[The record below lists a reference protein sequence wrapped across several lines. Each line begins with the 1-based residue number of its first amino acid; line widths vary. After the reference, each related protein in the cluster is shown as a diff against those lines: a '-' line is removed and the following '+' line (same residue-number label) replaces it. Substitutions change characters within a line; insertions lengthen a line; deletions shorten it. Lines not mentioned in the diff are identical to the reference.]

1 MRVPLFD
8 MQAETATRRPAI
20 DAAIARVLD
29 SGVFIGGDEVT
40 SFELE
45 LAAATSV
52 RHAIGVSSGTD
63 ALLATLMAL
72 GIGRGDEVITTP
84 LTFFATA
91 AAALRLGARVVFADI
106 DESLTLDPAAAAAAI
121 TARTKAIVPVS
132 LYGHPARA
140 PHVSASVA
148 IIEDAA
154 QRLAN
159 SPLIGRA
166 ATLSFFPTK
175 NVGAIGDAGAVLTN
189 DDELADTV
197 RLLRTQ
203 GARPKYNHLI
213 VGGNFRLDAIQA
225 AVLRASLPAL
235 VDNNAA
241 RRQHA
246 TRYHHAFRNSPLRVP
261 PTPPEASAHVFHQ
274 YVVQTPARD
283 ALRAHLTAAGIGTEI
298 YYPSPLH
305 LQPAIADL
313 GYREGS
319 MPKAERAC
327 QELLALPIYPRLAPN
342 QQDYVIETVL
352 GFFNAT

>member
-8 MQAETATRRPAI
+8 MIAETVARRPRI

-40 SFELE
+40 SFERE
-45 LAAATSV
+45 LAAATLV
-52 RHAIGVSSGTD
+52 RNAVGVSSGTD

-84 LTFFATA
+84 LSFFATA
-91 AAALRLGARVVFADI
+91 AAAVRLGARVVFADI
-106 DESLTLDPAAAAAAI
+106 DDTLTLDPSAAAAAV
-121 TARTKAIVPVS
+121 TPRSKAIIPVS

-140 PHVSASVA
+140 PNIAANIA

-154 QRLAN
+154 QRLAAD
-159 SPLIGRA
+159 PLIGRA

-175 NVGAIGDAGAVLTN
+175 NLGAVGDAGAILTN
-189 DDELADTV
+189 DDALADAL

-203 GARPKYNHLI
+203 GARPKYTHLV

-225 AVLRASLPAL
+225 AVLRTCLPSLAA
-235 VDNNAA
+235 NNAA
-241 RRQHA
+241 RRSHA
-246 TRYHHAFRNSPLRVP
+246 ARYHDAFADSELVLP
-261 PTPPEASAHVFHQ
+261 PSLPHHVFHQ

-305 LQPAIADL
+305 LQPAIAEF
-313 GYREGS
+313 GYRKGS
-319 MPKAERAC
+319 MPRAERAC
-327 QELLALPIYPRLAPN
+327 NELLALPIYPHLPRD
-342 QQDYVIETVL
+342 QQDYVIEAVL
-352 GFFNAT
+352 GFFNAK